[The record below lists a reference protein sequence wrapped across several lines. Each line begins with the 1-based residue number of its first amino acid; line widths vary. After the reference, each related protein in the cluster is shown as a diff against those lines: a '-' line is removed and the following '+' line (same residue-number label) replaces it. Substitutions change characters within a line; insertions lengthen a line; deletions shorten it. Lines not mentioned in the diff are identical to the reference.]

1 MIKINTR
8 KRKLNISKVIIITII
23 SLLIIAAII
32 LISLYISEKNFREW
46 IDTNI
51 FKKNLTEEDVYVINL
66 DTGKTNQVYVYSKYV
81 ALLNDKKITL
91 YNNYGE
97 EQTSIDVNVNSA
109 LFASNGKYLALAEQN
124 GNEVYLIQDKTYLW
138 NNQVEGKIL
147 QVSVNQ
153 NGYVAV
159 ITTDT
164 TYKSILTLYDPMG
177 KSLFRSFFKSTR
189 IIDVSMSKDNKYIA
203 IGELDASGALIQ
215 SNIKI
220 ISVDNAQNDAE
231 NAIVYTYNAESG
243 KLIVNVEYQD
253 KNKVVCMYDSCID
266 VIEDENVRN
275 ILNTE
280 DSKISFM
287 SVNFSNYMA
296 YVEENS
302 TGLFNSESNVKIV
315 NTSSNQE
322 NLYTLDDIAKEI
334 YTGDDIIAI
343 NVGTELY
350 FIDTKGWLV
359 KKYTANQEITNVM
372 LSSHLS
378 AIIYKDKIEIID
390 L

>member
-1 MIKINTR
+1 MIKINAR

-32 LISLYISEKNFREW
+32 LISLYISEKDFREW

-350 FIDTKGWLV
+350 FIDTKGWLI